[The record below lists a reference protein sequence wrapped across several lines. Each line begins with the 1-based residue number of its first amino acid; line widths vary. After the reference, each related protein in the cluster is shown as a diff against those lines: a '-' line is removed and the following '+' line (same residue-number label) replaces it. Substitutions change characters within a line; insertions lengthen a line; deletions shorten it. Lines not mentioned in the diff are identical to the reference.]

1 MISLANE
8 YTDTKGRHA
17 KGWLFYDAD
26 CAFCTRL
33 AQCLAPILHRRGM
46 ALAPL
51 QDPRVGPLLGLDE
64 QDLLR
69 ELKLLWSDGTQ
80 HGGADAILAVAATIW
95 WAHPL
100 VWLSKIPG
108 APRLLHAAYRSIAAR
123 RSCAARNASCQIS
136 R

>member
-8 YTDTKGRHA
+8 YTDTKSRHA

-33 AQCLAPILHRRGM
+33 AQWLAPILQRRGM
-46 ALAPL
+46 AVAPL
-51 QDPRVGPLLGLDE
+51 QDPRVAPLLGLTQ

-80 HGGADAILAVAATIW
+80 YGGADAILAIAAAIW
-95 WAHPL
+95 WARPL
-100 VWLSKIPG
+100 VWFYKIPG
-108 APRLLHAAYRSIAAR
+108 APRLFHAAYRWIAAR
-123 RSCAARNASCQIS
+123 RSCAAGNASCHA
-136 R
+136 